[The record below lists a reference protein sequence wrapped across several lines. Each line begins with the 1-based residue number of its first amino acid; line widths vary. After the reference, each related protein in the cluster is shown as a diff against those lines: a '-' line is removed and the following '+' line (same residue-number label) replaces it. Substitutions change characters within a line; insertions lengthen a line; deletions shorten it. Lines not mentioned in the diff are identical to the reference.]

1 MIEKTVVMEIGNSF
15 SKTQVNGNLVIPDA
29 PIGLVVFAHGGS
41 SGSDKSSLRNQLI
54 SKILNDNNV
63 GTLLFDLLSEEE
75 QESDVRAMN
84 LMCKIP
90 GLTLNKFNIS
100 LVAKRLIGASE
111 WINNYFGLGKFKLGY
126 FGSSTGAAAALMAA
140 TKYNVEAI
148 VSRGGRT
155 DLIDK
160 QVLEQI
166 VSPCLFIAGS
176 YDKDVVRIN
185 KTTMSQLR
193 DITEKKIEV
202 INGASHLFEEEGKIE
217 QVANLAGAW
226 FKSNFKQHMKK
237 SP

>member
-1 MIEKTVVMEIGNSF
+1 MIEKTIVMDIGNSF
-15 SKTQVNGNLVIPDA
+15 SKTQVKGNLVIPEA
-29 PIGLVVFAHGGS
+29 PIGFVLFAHG

-54 SKILNDNNV
+54 SRILNDNNI

-90 GLTLNKFNIS
+90 GLNLNKFNIG
-100 LVAKRLIGASE
+100 LLAKRLIAASE
-111 WINNYFGLGKFKLGY
+111 WINNYSGLGKFKLGY
-126 FGSSTGAAAALMAA
+126 FGSSTGAASALMAT

-176 YDKDVVRIN
+176 DDKNVVRIN
-185 KTTMSQLR
+185 KTTMSQLSNM
-193 DITEKKIEV
+193 TEKKLEV

-226 FKSNFKQHMKK
+226 FKTNFKQHMKM

>member
-1 MIEKTVVMEIGNSF
+1 MIEKTVVMDIGNSY
-15 SKTQVNGNLVIPDA
+15 SKTQVNGNLIIPDA
-29 PIGLVVFAHGGS
+29 PIGLVVFAHG

-54 SKILNDNNV
+54 SRILNESNV
-63 GTLLFDLLSEEE
+63 GTLLFDLLNEEE

-90 GLTLNKFNIS
+90 GLTLNKFNIR
-100 LVAKRLIGASE
+100 LLAKRLIGASE
-111 WINNYFGLGKFKLGY
+111 WINNYSGLGKFKLGY
-126 FGSSTGAAAALMAA
+126 FGSSTGAAAALIAA

-160 QVLEQI
+160 QMLEQI

-176 YDKDVVRIN
+176 DDKNVVRIN

-193 DITEKKIEV
+193 NITKKKMEV

-226 FKSNFKQHMKK
+226 FKSNFKQHMKM

>member
-1 MIEKTVVMEIGNSF
+1 MIEKTVVMDIGNSF
-15 SKTQVNGNLVIPDA
+15 SKTQVKGNLVIPEA
-29 PIGLVVFAHGGS
+29 PIGFVVFAHG
-41 SGSDKSSLRNQLI
+41 SGSDKSSLRNQQI
-54 SKILNDNNV
+54 SRILNDNNI

-75 QESDVRAMN
+75 QESDIRAIN

-90 GLTLNKFNIS
+90 GLTLNKFNIA
-100 LVAKRLIGASE
+100 LLAKRLIGASE
-111 WINNYFGLGKFKLGY
+111 WINNYSGLGKFKLGY

-176 YDKDVVRIN
+176 DDKNVVRIN

-193 DITEKKIEV
+193 NMTEKKMEV
-202 INGASHLFEEEGKIE
+202 INGASHLFEEDGKIE

-226 FKSNFKQHMKK
+226 FKTNFKQHMKM

>member
-1 MIEKTVVMEIGNSF
+1 MIEKTVVMDIGNSF
-15 SKTQVNGNLVIPDA
+15 SKTQVKGNLVIPEA
-29 PIGLVVFAHGGS
+29 PIGFVVFAHG

-54 SKILNDNNV
+54 SRILNDNNI

-90 GLTLNKFNIS
+90 GLTLNKFNIG
-100 LVAKRLIGASE
+100 LLAKRLIGASE
-111 WINNYFGLGKFKLGY
+111 WINNYSGLGKFKLGY

-140 TKYNVEAI
+140 TNYNVEAI

-160 QVLEQI
+160 RVLEQI

-176 YDKDVVRIN
+176 DDNNVVRIN

-193 DITEKKIEV
+193 NMTEKKMEV
-202 INGASHLFEEEGKIE
+202 INGASHFFEEDGKIE

-226 FKSNFKQHMKK
+226 FKTNFKEHMKM

>member
-1 MIEKTVVMEIGNSF
+1 MIEKTVVMDIGNSF

-29 PIGLVVFAHGGS
+29 PIGLVVFANG
-41 SGSDKSSLRNQLI
+41 SGSDKSCLRNQLI
-54 SKILNDNNV
+54 SKILNDNKV

-90 GLTLNKFNIS
+90 GLTLNKFNIG
-100 LVAKRLIGASE
+100 LLAKRLIGASE
-111 WINNYFGLGKFKLGY
+111 WINNYSGLGKFKLGY
-126 FGSSTGAAAALMAA
+126 FGSGTGAAVALKAA

-148 VSRGGRT
+148 VSCGGRT

-166 VSPCLFIAGS
+166 VSPCLLIVGS
-176 YDKDVVRIN
+176 DDKNAVRIN

-193 DITEKKIEV
+193 NITEKKIEV

-226 FKSNFKQHMKK
+226 FKTNFKQHMKM